1 MNNPETDMLQEWCV
15 LKNDNTLKRAIEKSK
30 LSNIKDY
37 QKDQLDT
44 AISHCKKFRTAIDIG
59 ANYGVMSFNI
69 SKIFSKV
76 YAFEIVPD
84 INFCLKENI
93 KNLNMKNVVSYDCGL
108 GDQETKVSL
117 NFNSTSTF
125 STHVND
131 SENNNTDK
139 VDIKKLDSFGFSDVD
154 FIKIDTEGY
163 EPFVI
168 MGGLETI
175 IKYKPVILY
184 ERKGHEK
191 RYGMEKNSVLDILSK
206 YGYKELEN
214 IGSKNAL
221 IGVR

>member
-1 MNNPETDMLQEWCV
+1 MNKIETDMLQEWCV

-30 LSNIKDY
+30 LKNIKDY
-37 QKDQLDT
+37 QKDQLDV
-44 AISHCKKFRTAIDIG
+44 AFKYCKKFRTAIDIG
-59 ANYGVMSFNI
+59 ANYGIMSFNI

-76 YAFEIVPD
+76 HAFEIVPQ
-84 INFCLKENI
+84 INYCLQENI
-93 KNLNMKNVVSYDCGL
+93 KNLHMDNVTSYDCGL
-108 GDQETKVSL
+108 GDEQKTVSI
-117 NFNSTSTF
+117 NFNNTSTF
-125 STHVND
+125 STHVT
-131 SENNNTDK
+131 TDETSNEQS
-139 VDIKKLDSFGFSDVD
+139 VEVKKLDAFEFDDVD

-175 IKYKPVILY
+175 IKCKPVILY

-206 YGYKELEN
+206 YGYEELEN

-221 IGVR
+221 IGVK